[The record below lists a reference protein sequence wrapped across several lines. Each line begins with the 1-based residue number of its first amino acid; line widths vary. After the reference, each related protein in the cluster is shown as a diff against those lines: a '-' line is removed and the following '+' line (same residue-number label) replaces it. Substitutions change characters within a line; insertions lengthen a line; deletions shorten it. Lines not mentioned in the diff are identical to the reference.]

1 MFRWR
6 TSPPNRSL
14 FYLNIQMSCGRI
26 SFCLPFFVQALNL
39 HVTSLLFS
47 RAEPGGRQAVRQ
59 NNGLELRI
67 HKLKFVELLRA
78 GERLAA
84 VQYARQHFPTFVSG
98 QEREVQS
105 LMGVVMYSGPGL
117 EQSPYAHLLS
127 PSSASAWSP
136 RSLWPSPRAAG
147 AASPPQQQAGHAAET
162 GSDATFV
169 PGRNSLVHHFQVFA
183 VWHSKDKLSIEIELG
198 GDCRYHSVEPD
209 QAVNLA
215 WRAAVQQ
222 CSGQETHHSGVSFR
236 PA

>member
-1 MFRWR
+1 MTVICALSVLQLAGFPR
-6 TSPPNRSL
+6 
-14 FYLNIQMSCGRI
+14 
-26 SFCLPFFVQALNL
+26 QALNL
-39 HVTSLLFS
+39 HDTSLLFS

-105 LMGVVMYSGPGL
+105 LIGVVMYSGPGL

-136 RSLWPSPRAAG
+136 RSLWPSQRATRRCQPT
-147 AASPPQQQAGHAAET
+147 ST
-162 GSDATFV
+162 TSGS
-169 PGRNSLVHHFQVFA
+169 
-183 VWHSKDKLSIEIELG
+183 
-198 GDCRYHSVEPD
+198 
-209 QAVNLA
+209 
-215 WRAAVQQ
+215 
-222 CSGQETHHSGVSFR
+222 CSR
-236 PA
+236 DR